1 MNPGE
6 GRVVFPMLG
15 MMVLA
20 WAGFSI
26 GGNAVEG
33 LLFARFGPTAL
44 PYLFVGLGVVTA
56 AVMLAMNAL
65 LARRRPQRLLL
76 TFLPGMAAAVLGLRA
91 VLAVGARWVY
101 PASWL
106 VMMVLWT
113 LVGVVTWGI
122 AGAVHDTR
130 QAKRL
135 FPLYGAGLILG
146 TVVGG
151 IATAPLAG
159 WIGAE
164 NLLFLWA
171 AAVAASFAL
180 ARAGLRAGGAAGF
193 ARSTAR
199 RAGPSMWAR
208 VAEGARSV
216 RASPLLRWM
225 AVSLAVFAVLYFT
238 VSLLFAR
245 AATAKFPSAD
255 RLAGFLGLFMA
266 LGSGTALL
274 VSLFVSNRLY
284 ARFGVSTM
292 ILALPVVYAAGFAGL
307 AVSMAFGVVLV
318 FRFVQMVWVN
328 GVWAGAWQAQY
339 NVVPPERRDRTRAFI
354 DGVALQAGVA
364 TAGILLILAQT
375 VLPSRALAFIGLAA
389 AVLGTGAAWQA
400 RRVYVRALVD
410 ALREGN
416 PEVFVAEEEP
426 FGGIRRDAAAL
437 AAVRA
442 GAASTDPAVRRVAM
456 EVLAASPDP
465 DARTELVRGLDDDDA
480 SIRAAALRGLAR
492 WPGTEDVTLSA
503 ARLARDPDPDVR
515 RAAVAVLA
523 TAGTAPAGAAALRR
537 VLDDPDAGVRSA
549 AAGALL
555 ADGDGL
561 EANATLEG
569 MTVSAD
575 PADRAAAFA
584 VLIARGGIEPVASGL
599 GDPDPG
605 VRAAAVSALPAP
617 PPAGAAPALVRALGD
632 HDPDVRAGVVEALV
646 RTGAGGRDAVEE
658 AVAVPDREAAAMAV
672 LSRLDGTSP
681 GRIRAYAER
690 EIAESVRYG
699 DLLRRL
705 PGGPDAR
712 LAPLVHALRD
722 RAAAHGVNALAV
734 AGGRWDAGA
743 VRAAVENLAS
753 SDSGQRANA
762 LETLDAVGDPN
773 LVRPLIRSW
782 EALAPSGSDA
792 DPPLADALGDPDP
805 WVRASAVVAASA
817 RPGLRSAIGTLAR
830 DDPDT
835 LVRDTAAAAAAGEGA
850 METLASLS
858 LMERVVFLLRVPLF
872 ARLAPADLQRVA
884 EIAAERVHADGGT
897 IAEQGEPGDEMFVV
911 VAGEIRVMVH
921 NDGGSPVEVA
931 RRGEGEPVGE
941 MAVVSRAP
949 RMASLVA
956 AGEVRLL
963 AIDRRR
969 FERILRDRPDVA
981 LAVMDVLCSRLRE
994 SSGARPAEV
1003 GV

>member
-1 MNPGE
+1 
-6 GRVVFPMLG
+6 
-15 MMVLA
+15 
-20 WAGFSI
+20 
-26 GGNAVEG
+26 
-33 LLFARFGPTAL
+33 
-44 PYLFVGLGVVTA
+44 
-56 AVMLAMNAL
+56 
-65 LARRRPQRLLL
+65 
-76 TFLPGMAAAVLGLRA
+76 
-91 VLAVGARWVY
+91 
-101 PASWL
+101 
-106 VMMVLWT
+106 
-113 LVGVVTWGI
+113 
-122 AGAVHDTR
+122 
-130 QAKRL
+130 
-135 FPLYGAGLILG
+135 LG

-164 NLLFLWA
+164 NLLVLWA
-171 AAVAASFAL
+171 AAVAASFVA
-180 ARAGLRAGGAAGF
+180 ARAGLRAGGAAGL
-193 ARSTAR
+193 AHSTAHR
-199 RAGPSMWAR
+199 RGPSMWAR
-208 VAEGARSV
+208 VADGARSV

-225 AVSLAVFAVLYFT
+225 SVSLAVFSVLYFT
-238 VSLLFAR
+238 LSLLFAR
-245 AATAKFPSAD
+245 AATAKFPNAD

-266 LGSGTALL
+266 VGSATALI

-318 FRFVQMVWVN
+318 FRFAQMVWVN

-375 VLPSRALAFIGLAA
+375 VLPTRALAFIGLAA
-389 AVLGTGAAWQA
+389 AVLGTAAAWQA

-442 GAASTDPAVRRVAM
+442 GAASPDPAVRRVAM
-456 EVLAASPDP
+456 EVLAASQGP
-465 DARTELVRGLDDDDA
+465 DARAELIRGLGDEDA

-492 WPGTEDVTLSA
+492 WPGTDEVVAPA
-503 ARLARDPDPDVR
+503 ARLAGDPEPDVR

-523 TAGTAPAGAAALRR
+523 VDGRASAGAAALRR
-537 VLDDPDAGVRSA
+537 ALEDPDAGVRGA

-555 ADGDGL
+555 ADGDGVD
-561 EANATLEG
+561 AAATLEG
-569 MTVSAD
+569 MRASAD
-575 PADRAAAFA
+575 PVERVAAFD
-584 VLIARGGIEPVASGL
+584 VLIGRGGIEPVAAAL

-605 VRAAAVSALPAP
+605 VRAAAVSSLPAP
-617 PPAGAAPALVRALGD
+617 PPAGAAPALARALGD

-646 RTGAGGRDAVEE
+646 RTGDDARGAVEE
-658 AVAVPDREAAAMAV
+658 AVTDPDREAAAMAV
-672 LSRLDGTSP
+672 LSRMDGTSP
-681 GRIRAYAER
+681 DRIRSYAER
-690 EIAESVRYG
+690 EIVESVRYG

-705 PGGPDAR
+705 PADADADAR
-712 LAPLVHALRD
+712 LAPLAHALRD
-722 RAAAHGVNALAV
+722 RAVVHGVDALAV
-734 AGGRWDAGA
+734 AGGSWEAGA
-743 VRAAVENLAS
+743 VRAAVENLSS
-753 SDSGQRANA
+753 SDPGQRANA
-762 LETLDAVGDPN
+762 LETLDAVGEPS

-782 EALAPSGSDA
+782 EALAPGGSDA
-792 DPPLADALGDPDP
+792 EPPLAEALGDHDR
-805 WVRASAVVAASA
+805 WVRACAVVAASS
-817 RPGLRSAIGTLAR
+817 RPGMGRAIGALAR

-835 LVRDTAAAAAAGEGA
+835 LVRDTAAATAAGGEA

-872 ARLAPADLQRVA
+872 AKLAPADLQRVA
-884 EIAAERVHADGGT
+884 EIAAERVHADGET

-911 VAGEIRVMVH
+911 VGGEIRVVVYG
-921 NDGGSPVEVA
+921 DGESTVEVA

-956 AGEVRLL
+956 AGDVRLL

-994 SSGARPAEV
+994 SSGARQAEMV
-1003 GV
+1003 G